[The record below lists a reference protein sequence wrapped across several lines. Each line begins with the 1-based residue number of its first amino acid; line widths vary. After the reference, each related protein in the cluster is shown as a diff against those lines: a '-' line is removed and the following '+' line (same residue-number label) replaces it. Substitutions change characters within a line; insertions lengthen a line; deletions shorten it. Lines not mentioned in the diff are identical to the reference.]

1 MRDNR
6 AGFKNFPTDRNNP
19 TDKKFVIRWVVSIRW
34 ENLCFFCKE
43 STFKKLKIRK
53 ATTMLKKALLVG
65 INEYPAADDRLYG
78 CVNDV
83 RAMQEVLMEIFDF
96 STDHLKILLN
106 REATKKNIVAGLKWL
121 SQGGSEPAVR
131 VFHYAGHGHP
141 LPDTS
146 GDEKD
151 GQDEALAPY
160 DYKPGVHKTFLIDDE
175 LRKLYKRFPAKS
187 NLTLVMDCCHS
198 GTNQRRDVE
207 RNRTFRSIPLT
218 FEERRAIAQARRK
231 FVDKRN
237 KEIMR
242 KVAAKLRGK
251 KYTKRNLAALVGE
264 MIQSYDKQPFG
275 GDYNLR
281 EGNILLAACQP
292 HEGATDTEIGNKS
305 HGVFTYYLTQILRQT
320 RGQIKYGELIQKV
333 GAAFRDNRFD
343 DQVPQLECNPGR
355 EKAKVLALF

>member
-1 MRDNR
+1 MQ
-6 AGFKNFPTDRNNP
+6 
-19 TDKKFVIRWVVSIRW
+19 
-34 ENLCFFCKE
+34 
-43 STFKKLKIRK
+43 
-53 ATTMLKKALLVG
+53 KKALLVG
-65 INEYPAADDRLYG
+65 INEYPDPDDRLYG

-83 RAMQEVLMEIFDF
+83 MAMQEILTEIFDF
-96 STDHLKILLN
+96 ATDHIKILLN

-121 SQGGSEPAVR
+121 SQGGSDPAVR

-146 GDEKD
+146 GDETD

-160 DYKPGVHKTFLIDDE
+160 DYKPGVNKTFLIDDE
-175 LRKLYKRFPAKS
+175 LKKLYKRFPANS

-198 GTNQRRDVE
+198 GSNQRRDLT
-207 RNRTFRSIPLT
+207 RKRTFRSIPLT
-218 FEERRAIAQARRK
+218 FEERQAIAQAKKK

-237 KEIMR
+237 QEIMQ

-251 KYTKRNLAALVGE
+251 KYTKKNLTSLIGE
-264 MIQSYDKQPFG
+264 MIQSYEKQPFG
-275 GDYNLR
+275 GNYNLR

-292 HEGATDTEIGNKS
+292 HEGATDTEIGDKP
-305 HGVFTYYLTQILRQT
+305 HGVFTYYLTQILRET
-320 RGQIKYGELIQKV
+320 RGQIKYGELIKKV
-333 GAAFRDNRFD
+333 GEAFRDHSFD